1 MTNTHRGLVVLGTS
15 SGVGKTLVTIA
26 VCRWFRD
33 HGVRVAPFKA
43 LSMQPGAAL
52 HATPPDGAIHYHQAY
67 QAVAAGVRPHGDL
80 NPIALWGTLGRV
92 ATSIRGRRM
101 DDWLSQPP
109 EVCTS
114 RGRLEILEA
123 YRQLVRTHEVIVAEG
138 CGSPV
143 EMNLKDRDVT
153 NLWLADAVDASCI
166 LVCSTFHGG
175 VFASLLGTV
184 GLMTRAERRRVLG
197 FVVNRFAGDLRDFDS
212 AVEILERRS
221 GLPCLGV
228 IPHFAKV
235 PLGDPV
241 PVDPGQVRRQVAST
255 ELEARI
261 AAWTA
266 HVSEHVALDRLLE
279 EMVSRGASG
288 ARYAT

>member
-15 SGVGKTLVTIA
+15 SGVGKTLITIA
-26 VCRWFRD
+26 VCRRLRD
-33 HGVRVAPFKA
+33 RGVRVTPFKS

-52 HATPPDGAIHYHQAY
+52 YATPPAGAIHYHQAY
-67 QAVAAGVRPHGDL
+67 QAVAAGVAPHGDL
-80 NPIALWGTLGRV
+80 NPIALWGSVGRV
-92 ATSIRGRRM
+92 STSIRGRRM

-114 RGRLEILEA
+114 RGRFEILDA
-123 YRQLVRTHEVIVAEG
+123 YRQLERTHEVIVAEG

-143 EMNLKDRDVT
+143 ELNLKDRDVT
-153 NLWLADAVDASCI
+153 NLWLADAVDASCV

-197 FVVNRFAGDLRDFDS
+197 FVVNRFDGDRRDFDS
-212 AVEILERRS
+212 AVEILEYRS

-228 IPHFAKV
+228 VPHFADV
-235 PLGDPV
+235 PLADPA
-241 PVDPGQVRRQVAST
+241 PADPEQVRQRVGSAR
-255 ELEARI
+255 LEEQI

-266 HVSEHVALDRLLE
+266 HVSEYAALDRLLDDLLSHE
-279 EMVSRGASG
+279 APGA
-288 ARYAT
+288 ARAR